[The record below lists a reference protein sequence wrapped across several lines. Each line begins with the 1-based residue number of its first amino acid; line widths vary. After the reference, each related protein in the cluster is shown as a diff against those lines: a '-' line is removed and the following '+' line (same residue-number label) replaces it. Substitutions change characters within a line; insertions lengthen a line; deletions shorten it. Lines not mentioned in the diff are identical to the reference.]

1 MYDAVYLISPV
12 RLTPGLVYIGSEI
25 HALICSAAGP
35 PYLLSGLQVLGT
47 KHFSTAHLPVCCVT
61 VKAKVLRL
69 KGLPLNYKYFKASPP
84 TYHTECHP

>member
-1 MYDAVYLISPV
+1 MYVAVYLIPKLDWRQGMNSKRHV
-12 RLTPGLVYIGSEI
+12 
-25 HALICSAAGP
+25 LIRSVASP

-69 KGLPLNYKYFKASPP
+69 KGLPLHYKYFKALPP